1 MSTIAPTTIKDR
13 LPADYHH
20 PSQPLYY
27 CEEDD
32 TLFTSRSAASNHYH
46 KFMVSKAEQA
56 LANARRSA
64 ENEWWK
70 VRMLKATSLP
80 EKQKNLNGIIAR
92 LRELLSTKDWK
103 ATHPTHAAKRREIL
117 ELRYRRMFMI
127 GELHKEILKLDCARR
142 AYRSAKDAIEYAE
155 KRLIE
160 EQKRAEEAEAYWKE
174 YKEEN
179 KV

>member
-1 MSTIAPTTIKDR
+1 MATIIPTTIKDR
-13 LPADYHH
+13 LPDDYHL

-32 TLFTSRSAASNHYH
+32 TLFTSRSAASYHYH
-46 KFMVSKAEQA
+46 KCLVSKAGRV
-56 LANARRSA
+56 LANARQSA

-80 EKQKNLNGIIAR
+80 EKQKKLNGINAR

-117 ELRYRRMFMI
+117 ELRYRRMLII
-127 GELHKEILKLDCARR
+127 GELQKEIRKLDCARS

-155 KRLIE
+155 KSLIATK
-160 EQKRAEEAEAYWKE
+160 KRAEEAEAYWKE
-174 YKEEN
+174 HNEKD